1 MTQKAYPLDDT
12 NYLAEDVRLFHV
24 ARTPGIF
31 NATGSDL
38 QVSATGRMA
47 VDVKPGYAFLLT
59 AKGGVGGITYGSNA
73 TEGLTIPTAEST
85 TRYDYIAV
93 RYTKDTNKCVLVSVK
108 GSGSKPSEPVRT
120 ASVYEI
126 ILAIVRVRANASEI
140 SAEDIE
146 DTKLNQ
152 TYCGLVIDGTD
163 RIPTDGYD
171 AQFTDFMNRTKT
183 NYEEIS
189 KGMIP
194 MENADIDSAT
204 A

>member
-1 MTQKAYPLDDT
+1 MTQRAYPLDDT

-31 NATGSDL
+31 NVTGSDL

-93 RYTKDTNKCVLVSVK
+93 RYSKDTNNCVLVSVK
-108 GSGSKPSEPVRT
+108 GSGSKPTGPVRT
-120 ASVYEI
+120 ASTYEI
-126 ILAIVRVRANASEI
+126 VLAIVRVRANASEI
-140 SAEDIE
+140 TAEDIE
-146 DTKLNQ
+146 DTRLNQ
-152 TYCGLVIDGTD
+152 AFCGLVIDGTD
-163 RIPTDGYD
+163 RIPTAGYE
-171 AQFTDFMNRTKT
+171 AQFNAFMAKIKA
-183 NYEEIS
+183 NYEDIS
-189 KGMIP
+189 KGLTP

>member
-1 MTQKAYPLDDT
+1 M
-12 NYLAEDVRLFHV
+12 

-73 TEGLTIPTAEST
+73 TEGLTIQTAEST

-93 RYTKDTNKCVLVSVK
+93 RYSKDANKCVLVSVK
-108 GSGSKPSEPVRT
+108 GSGSKPAGPVRT

-126 ILAIVRVRANASEI
+126 VLAIVRVRANASEI
-140 SAEDIE
+140 SVEDIE
-146 DTKLNQ
+146 DTRLNQ
-152 TYCGLVIDGTD
+152 TFCGLVIDGTD
-163 RIPTDGYD
+163 RIPTAGYE
-171 AQFTDFMNRTKT
+171 AQFNAFMAKIKA
-183 NYEEIS
+183 NYEDIS
-189 KGMIP
+189 KGLAP

-204 A
+204 D